1 MQASL
6 HGKNKTQT
14 DNMGNRAKV
23 MDRWY
28 GREKGF
34 GWREPKKPREP
45 FRGKPQF
52 TFEDLYITPFTH
64 ERTTDQYG
72 NVVYY
77 PLTERNM
84 TPSGVAVMDDYLQ
97 HLFAGKADIAD
108 FCARYNA
115 RTADLDSLVFLLTGM
130 PNLEFRT
137 RWQLTTADALLRYT
151 KMAVADIAVRSGM
164 GTRNNMYFIYER
176 EFDQSPTERRD
187 AIRQDGDLGRFA
199 IR

>member
-1 MQASL
+1 
-6 HGKNKTQT
+6 
-14 DNMGNRAKV
+14 MGNRAKV

-28 GREKGF
+28 GREKGY

-45 FRGKPQF
+45 FKGKPQF
-52 TFEDLYITPFTH
+52 TFEELYITPFTH

-77 PLTERNM
+77 PLPEKNLA
-84 TPSGVAVMDDYLQ
+84 PSGVAVMDDYLQ
-97 HLFAGKADIAD
+97 HLYRGEADIAA
-108 FCARYNA
+108 FCAKYNA